1 MEILEKKA
9 LLLQKL
15 RTGFEA
21 EADIPALVQEIK
33 SWESEGISVVC
44 ELPRLLSELPV
55 PPPLLFLRGEIPRK
69 PTIAIVGTRKGD
81 PQAISWTKETAREL
95 ARQGNCVVSGLAY
108 GIDKAAHEGA
118 LASGEHGATI
128 AVLAGGLRTIYP
140 RAHERLAD
148 RILDQG
154 GALISIHE
162 PSLPPLPHYFLE
174 RNQIISG
181 LSFGTLV
188 IQAASRSGSI
198 ATANAALDQGRELLT
213 IPGSIFNPLFEG
225 TNRLIKC
232 GAHMILS
239 LEDIFEALPQL
250 SRANKEEVQREYSK
264 DEEDILEIV
273 RQEEGISL
281 NQLIEKLKLPTSSV
295 VSLVTDLELN
305 NEITID
311 FRDRIYSIKS

>member
-15 RTGFEA
+15 RTKFQEG
-21 EADIPALVQEIK
+21 ADIISLTKEIQT
-33 SWESEGISVVC
+33 WESEGITVA
-44 ELPRLLSELPV
+44 SELPKLLAELQS
-55 PPPLLFLRGEIPRK
+55 PPPLLFMRGEIPDK
-69 PTIAIVGTRKGD
+69 ATLAIVGTRKGD
-81 PQAISWTKETAREL
+81 QQAISWTKEIACEL
-95 ARQGNCVVSGLAY
+95 ALQGNCIVSGLAY

-118 LASGEHGATI
+118 LASGEFGATI
-128 AVLAGGLRTIYP
+128 AVLAGGLRNIYP
-140 RAHERLAD
+140 KVHERLAEQ
-148 RILDQG
+148 ILDQG

-162 PSLPPLPHYFLE
+162 PSAPPLPHYFLE

-181 LSFGTLV
+181 LSYGTLV
-188 IQAASRSGSI
+188 VQAASRSGSI

-213 IPGSIFNPLFEG
+213 IPGSIFNPLYEG
-225 TNRLIKC
+225 TNRLLKC
-232 GAHMILS
+232 GAHMILN

-250 SRANKEEVQREYSK
+250 SRVNKVKVIREYSK

-281 NQLIEKLKLPTSSV
+281 NELIEKIKLPTSSI

-311 FRDRIYSIKS
+311 FRDRIYSIKT

>member
-9 LLLQKL
+9 LSLQKL
-15 RTGFEA
+15 RTGFEDGA
-21 EADIPALVQEIK
+21 NIPLLAKEIMD
-33 SWESEGISVVC
+33 WEDEGISVVC
-44 ELPRLLSELPV
+44 ELPKLLSELPS
-55 PPPLLFLRGEIPRK
+55 PPPLLFLRGDIPNK

-81 PQAISWTKETAREL
+81 PQAISWTKEAACEL
-95 ARQGNCVVSGLAY
+95 ARQGNCIVSGLAY

-118 LASGEHGATI
+118 LASGEAGATV
-128 AVLAGGLRTIYP
+128 AVLAGGLRSIYP

-148 RILDQG
+148 QILDQG
-154 GALISIHE
+154 GALVSIHE
-162 PSLPPLPHYFLE
+162 PSFPALPHYFLE

-225 TNRLIKC
+225 TNRLLKC
-232 GAHMILS
+232 GAHMILN

-250 SRANKEEVQREYSK
+250 SRAIKEEERREYSK

-281 NQLIEKLKLPTSSV
+281 NQLIERMKLPTPSV

-311 FRDRIYSIKS
+311 FKDRIYPIKT